1 MMKEGLV
8 SIIIP
13 IYNVEAYLHR
23 TIESILAQTY
33 ANFELI
39 LVDDGSPDN
48 SGEICDGYAAK
59 DRRIKVFHKSNAGA
73 AAARKYGVEQA
84 MGKWIMFVD
93 GDDTL
98 PESAILNLVNCNTA
112 NYDITIGTLNL
123 NNKTLF
129 RHKHTGVLNRE
140 EYIVA
145 LLLGET
151 SKGPV
156 AKLFKKE
163 LFNVQIP
170 CPKHITNNEDLLM
183 LLALATN
190 INKVFIKNDLVCYN
204 YLYREGSASKS
215 KGMGVDAWLD
225 LYDEINLLLGDI
237 LNVSKVKRA
246 FLSYR
251 LRLLYIVAINY
262 GYVVNPTSER
272 VHNLLS
278 EVNINDLNNQE
289 VRMYK
294 TIKSIPRQR
303 ILYFY
308 NSSMNVVRSII
319 KKMINKR

>member
-1 MMKEGLV
+1 MKEGLV

-13 IYNVEAYLHR
+13 IYNVEEYLPR

-33 ANFELI
+33 TNFELV

-48 SGEICDGYAAK
+48 SGKICDDYATK
-59 DRRIKVFHKSNAGA
+59 DNRIKVFHKSNTGA

-84 MGKWIMFVD
+84 LGEWIMFVD

-98 PESAILNLVNCNTA
+98 PESAIQNLVSCNIA
-112 NYDITIGTLNL
+112 DYDVTIGTLNL

-129 RHKHTGVLNRE
+129 KHKHTGVLNRN

-170 CPKHITNNEDLLM
+170 CPKHIKNNEDLLM
-183 LLALATN
+183 LIALATK
-190 INKVFIKNDLVCYN
+190 INNVFINNDLVCYN
-204 YLYREGSASKS
+204 YLYREGSASKT
-215 KGMGVDAWLD
+215 KGMHVDAWLD
-225 LYDEINLLLGDI
+225 LYDEIKLLLEDI
-237 LNVSKVKRA
+237 LNDSKVKKA

-251 LRLLYIVAINY
+251 LRLLYIVATNY
-262 GYVVNPTSER
+262 GYVVNPKLER
-272 VHNLLS
+272 VDKLLS
-278 EVNINDLNNQE
+278 EVDINDLKAQE
-289 VRMYK
+289 IKMFK

-308 NSSMNVVRSII
+308 NSSMNVVRLII